1 MVISIV
7 GIRSPYA
14 LGHQGIGKLGR
25 IRLIDDPFVAYLF
38 QISLFTSIASPYLVE
53 KNIILER
60 IFKKTLWIRFAQL
73 NRRKVDGLSLEKK
86 LVPFPDNAARRY
98 VSSVKAREMRL
109 FRYFS
114 YQRQTSVWTV
124 SIRYFLVYVI
134 FSSNNFVPRRLF
146 FFINNID
153 ELNNSRGGSRIWRK
167 KGRNRWSDMRNL
179 LTVIRFSGSETVK
192 TKDLRAIDLRVIAR
206 PCRWLARGR
215 G

>member
-1 MVISIV
+1 MVYTVDGLEMVISIV

-53 KNIILER
+53 KDVILER
-60 IFKKTLWIRFAQL
+60 IFKKNPLNPFRSAQQTES
-73 NRRKVDGLSLEKK
+73 RWTVVGKK

-114 YQRQTSVWTV
+114 YQRQTSLLLHVQNL
-124 SIRYFLVYVI
+124 SEPSRFVI
-134 FSSNNFVPRRLF
+134 SLS
-146 FFINNID
+146 
-153 ELNNSRGGSRIWRK
+153 
-167 KGRNRWSDMRNL
+167 
-179 LTVIRFSGSETVK
+179 T
-192 TKDLRAIDLRVIAR
+192 
-206 PCRWLARGR
+206 
-215 G
+215 